1 MRMRE
6 QRSRAAELPPAAQI
20 AQKAGEKLEVAAKKP
35 PGLLKLGVS
44 DYNHKESAIYQV
56 MRTDGTRKRQPLL
69 IKKRM

>member
-6 QRSRAAELPPAAQI
+6 QRSRAAEVPQAAQGG
-20 AQKAGEKLEVAAKKP
+20 QKAGEKIEVAVKRP
-35 PGLLKLGVS
+35 PGLLNLGVS
-44 DYNHKESAIYQV
+44 DYNHKESATYQV